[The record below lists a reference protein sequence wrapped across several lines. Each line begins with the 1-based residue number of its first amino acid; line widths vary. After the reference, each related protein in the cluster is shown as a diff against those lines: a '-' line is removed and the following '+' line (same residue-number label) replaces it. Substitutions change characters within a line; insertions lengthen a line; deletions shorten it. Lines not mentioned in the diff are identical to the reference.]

1 MTQTAKNYADALYEL
16 ASDEGLAEEIY
27 PQINEIGLLFH
38 GNPDYPK
45 LLSAPNIGLSERLS
59 ILDQAFSGRV
69 HRYVLSFLKL
79 LCEQGHIRELPTC
92 VERFNARYDEDRG
105 IVHIKVTTAVPLTR
119 DQKARI
125 HKRMCAYTGKSVEE
139 SYRVD
144 PAVLGG
150 IRMEYDGKE
159 LDGTVRQRLEGL
171 RKTLSDTVL

>member
-16 ASDEGLAEEIY
+16 AADEGLAEEIY

-38 GNPDYPK
+38 ENPDYPK
-45 LLSAPNIGLSERLS
+45 LLSAPNIGKAEKLSA
-59 ILDQAFSGRV
+59 LDEAFSGRV
-69 HRYVLSFLKL
+69 HSYVLSFLKI
-79 LCEQGHIRELPTC
+79 LCEQGRLRELPAC
-92 VERFNARYDEDRG
+92 VERYNARYDEDRG

-119 DQKARI
+119 EQKARI
-125 HKRMCAYTGKSVEE
+125 HKRMLAYTGKGVEE

-159 LDGTVRQRLEGL
+159 LDGTVRRRLEGL